1 MRWFFYFMNVKIEV
15 YFNDIEG
22 ERNDRFYFKKT
33 IKSLENLYN
42 NGIKLSKG
50 DEIFIHN
57 DDLEIIDENLVNE
70 FNLDEMFILTNTCF
84 YPSNNSFLLQFQT
97 L

>member
-1 MRWFFYFMNVKIEV
+1 MNIEIDV

-22 ERNDRFYFKKT
+22 SKKPKGYFKNT

-42 NGIKLSKG
+42 NGIKLNKG
-50 DEIFIHN
+50 DEIFIHHN
-57 DDLEIIDENLVNE
+57 DIDLLDDDLVKEN
-70 FNLDEMFILTNTCF
+70 NLEDMFILTNTCYF
-84 YPSNNSFLLQFQT
+84 PKGNSFLLQFKT